1 MQTCNPFSQAL
12 PDLLYTFMSC
22 NMAEPELKFFK
33 MLDIVNETRAKNRR
47 PGSLRTDDKM
57 KEVEKLT
64 T

>member
-1 MQTCNPFSQAL
+1 
-12 PDLLYTFMSC
+12 
-22 NMAEPELKFFK
+22 MAEPELKFFK